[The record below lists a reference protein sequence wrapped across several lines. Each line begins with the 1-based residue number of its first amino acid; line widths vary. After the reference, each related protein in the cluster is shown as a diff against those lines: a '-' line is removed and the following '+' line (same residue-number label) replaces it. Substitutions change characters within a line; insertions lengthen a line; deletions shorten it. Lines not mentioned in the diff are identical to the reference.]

1 MAQPANRRLITEA
14 RHTWDLLAQKPT
26 SYPPAQH
33 EHALDDVTGL
43 QDALDGKTD
52 TTDPRLSDARTPTM
66 HTHEITDVD
75 GLQAIIDRAAYDSG
89 RRAIWEELVNGWVAT
104 SSVYIQRTGNTVHL
118 LLNSSSEGLDGADST
133 DSRFWE
139 VPVGFRPRLGN
150 YGHVG
155 WASTPSPATPVS
167 IFKSTNY
174 LASSHRGLV
183 QGIVSWPTADPI
195 PTTLPGD
202 PS

>member
-1 MAQPANRRLITEA
+1 MVFDPKTWADGELITA
-14 RHTWDLLAQKPT
+14 ADLNRVEQA
-26 SYPPAQH
+26 
-33 EHALDDVTGL
+33 V
-43 QDALDGKTD
+43 DAVDGQMGSKVD
-52 TTDPRLSDARTPTM
+52 TTDPRLSDARTPTT

-89 RRAIWEELVNGWVAT
+89 QRAIWGELVNGWTAT
-104 SSVYIQRTGNTVHL
+104 SSVYIRRTGNMVHL
-118 LLNSSSEGLDGADST
+118 LLSSAGTGLNGADAT
-133 DSRFWE
+133 NDQFWQ

-155 WASTPSPATPVS
+155 WVSTTSPATPVS
-167 IFKSTNY
+167 IFKSIDY
-174 LASSHRGLV
+174 LASNHRGRV